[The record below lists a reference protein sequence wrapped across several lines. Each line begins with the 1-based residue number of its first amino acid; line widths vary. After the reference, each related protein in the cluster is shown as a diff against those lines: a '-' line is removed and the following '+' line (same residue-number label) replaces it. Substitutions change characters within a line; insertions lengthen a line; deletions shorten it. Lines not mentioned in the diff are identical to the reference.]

1 MVSSNYRNALCNIT
15 LFYLGDRLVI
25 EMRAENNRT
34 MVMRFVNEFVVNR
47 SQSDFV
53 EEFRL
58 NNFHQI
64 FEDFRIIEQ

>member
-1 MVSSNYRNALCNIT
+1 M
-15 LFYLGDRLVI
+15 I

-34 MVMRFVNEFVVNR
+34 MVMRFVDEFVANR

-58 NNFHQI
+58 NRFHKI
-64 FEDFRIIEQ
+64 FEVFRII

>member
-1 MVSSNYRNALCNIT
+1 MVSSNYRNALCNMS

-25 EMRAENNRT
+25 EMRAENKRT
-34 MVMRFVNEFVVNR
+34 MVMRFVDEFVANR

-58 NNFHQI
+58 NRFHKI
-64 FEDFRIIEQ
+64 FEVFRIIEQ

>member
-1 MVSSNYRNALCNIT
+1 M
-15 LFYLGDRLVI
+15 I

-34 MVMRFVNEFVVNR
+34 IVMRFVNEFVVNR